1 MNFFKKKRIL
11 LYWHESEYQWH
22 ESLDFYPN
30 FNDLKLYF
38 IRRHCNIVDSDL
50 VGKWLKEQFQVKNY
64 HKLPEAVDFN
74 HVNQFFKD
82 NKSKKSEVLIIQAVG
97 SLCTRKGIDVFLKL
111 AENTSNHFQFIW
123 TGKLVEFD
131 SSRKTLVE
139 RINQM
144 AGYQKIIIEGFN
156 PNPYLRILECDIF
169 LLPSVNEPFGIV
181 YLEALALGR
190 YVIASPNSGFS
201 SELNSTDIGYT
212 YQKFEDLIS
221 FIREFDSDKYYYK
234 DMINRRVEFSRM
246 YDIISFEEKLNLI
259 LKECQNS
266 QEILEDT
273 STKF

>member
-1 MNFFKKKRIL
+1 MF
-11 LYWHESEYQWH
+11 
-22 ESLDFYPN
+22 
-30 FNDLKLYF
+30 
-38 IRRHCNIVDSDL
+38 
-50 VGKWLKEQFQVKNY
+50 
-64 HKLPEAVDFN
+64 
-74 HVNQFFKD
+74 
-82 NKSKKSEVLIIQAVG
+82 
-97 SLCTRKGIDVFLKL
+97 FLKL